1 MAETGAA
8 PIETL
13 YEHLEVFFEVL
24 RGHDFAIGPVERA
37 RVLELLTRLAA
48 MDRLPAD
55 RTALGRLLAPV
66 IVRSSV
72 EQGEFH
78 RLWRDWAAIPNAPAA
93 EAPLLQAAATPQ
105 GRGEPW
111 WRRLWTRPAA
121 RRRVI
126 VVSILAVIVAAAL
139 AAWLAAW
146 WAWPTPPSTPS
157 DPGNQPGLYGNLPD
171 YLHNLPFE
179 PFPEPEQS
187 PWNRTHRWYVAE
199 YDWQK
204 WLVVLAPFVALGAW
218 LAYLLHAWLAYLRRR
233 QDAERLQPRMLR
245 LAAPALTD
253 LDDPVLRR
261 NLQPLRWRPDGG
273 ASDIDVMATA
283 EATARAGGWLQ
294 LTLRRRPVANE
305 HLFLIERQD
314 DGDHLWEYGR
324 TLVAIARG
332 AGVAIDVFSFERD
345 VRQLRSERGA
355 MVHLAAL
362 ARQCPDHH
370 LVVLSDGACLIDGVS
385 GAPAAWAAEL
395 GEWRDRVLLTPRPP
409 AEWGPLERMLAARLG
424 IAVIP
429 ATPDGLVRL
438 ARREASFAPP
448 SGRGRAAAPLS
459 ATLFDW
465 LADRPRLWLGRA
477 SPGVAMLDRL
487 IAELRATFGRRGFA
501 WLAGMA
507 AYPELRWPL
516 TLRLG
521 AGLQDDDAR
530 PLLRLDR
537 LMALSRLPWLRHG
550 RMPDWLRQ
558 RLLSELDPADHTAIQ
573 KILDGGGARNCRPDR
588 WFALPVFAETDG
600 RAGTDAPRRRDVVFL
615 DFMLNQWRRRSPLA
629 LPLRRDLARS
639 LASPPGRRLLWA
651 AGGGSF
657 AAAAAGLL
665 GLALLPIDRCDL
677 LAADPSDVMRVGN
690 GVYQDALKLLP
701 GAVDACETAL
711 RRQPD
716 NPRFMYQL
724 GWALDNQERTKEAI
738 PWYER
743 AAAKNYAD
751 AFGGLAYIY
760 YNGINVTIDIK
771 KAHELNTKAVQLGSF
786 DSLSALGKI
795 YENYP
800 VLNVSGAD
808 PLRLRL
814 EAITKGYPFTWRA
827 ASKIFAKSTEADI
840 RQGLE
845 LLRIGVARG
854 DPEAANALGYAYH
867 HAEYGLQQD
876 LTEAVRLYQLGARLG
891 QATTTY
897 NLAQLHRYGKGTPV
911 DRQQAA
917 RLYLRAVQLGQ
928 VDAAHSLASLLA
940 ENADLTMPGVNIADL
955 YRYAAEKGNFDAQM
969 ALAAAFA
976 DGKQG
981 LPKDAEQ
988 AANWYRKAEANSRG
1002 TETGRK
1008 RAKKALTALS
1018 SPPPGPAPA
1027 PADEPTER

>member
-13 YEHLEVFFEVL
+13 YEHLEVFFELL

-55 RTALGRLLAPV
+55 QAALGHLLAPV

-121 RRRVI
+121 RWSII
-126 VVSILAVIVAAAL
+126 VVSILTVIVAAA
-139 AAWLAAW
+139 LAAW

-157 DPGNQPGLYGNLPD
+157 DPGNQSSLHGDLPD

-187 PWNRTHRWYVAE
+187 PWNRTHRWYMAE
-199 YDWQK
+199 YDWRK

-233 QDAERLQPRMLR
+233 QDAERLQPRTLR

-283 EATARAGGWLQ
+283 EATARAGGRLQ
-294 LTLRRRPVANE
+294 LALRRRPVANE

-345 VRQLRSERGA
+345 VRQLRSERGT

-362 ARQCPDHH
+362 ARQCRDHH

-395 GEWRDRVLLTPRPP
+395 AEWRDRVLLTPRPP

-521 AGLQDDDAR
+521 AGLRDDDAR

-573 KILDGGGARNCRPDR
+573 RILDGGGARNCRPDR

-600 RAGTDAPRRRDVVFL
+600 RAGTDGHRRRDVVFL

-651 AGGGSF
+651 AGGGSL
-657 AAAAAGLL
+657 AAATAGLL
-665 GLALLPIDRCDL
+665 GLSLLPIDRCDL
-677 LAADPSDVMRVGN
+677 LAADPTDVMRVGN

-724 GWALDNQERTKEAI
+724 GWALRIQQRTEEAI
-738 PWYER
+738 PWLEK
-743 AAAKNYAD
+743 AATENYAD
-751 AFGGLAYIY
+751 AVAELGYIF
-760 YNGINVTIDIK
+760 YNESRSLVSPAQFETVIK
-771 KAHELNTKAVQLGSF
+771 KGIGLGSIW
-786 DSLSALGKI
+786 SIMWLGIIHEK
-795 YENYP
+795 YP
-800 VLNVSGAD
+800 DLNVSGTD
-808 PLRLRL
+808 PLHLRL
-814 EAITKGYPFTWRA
+814 EAINKGYPFTWGTG
-827 ASKIFAKSTEADI
+827 SKFIAKSTEADI

-854 DPEAANALGYAYH
+854 DPDAANALGYAYH
-867 HAEYGLQQD
+867 HAEYGLRQD
-876 LTEAVRLYQLGARLG
+876 LTEAARLYQLGAKLG
-891 QATTTY
+891 DATATS
-897 NLAQLHRYGKGTPV
+897 NLAYMHRYGEGMPV

-917 RLYLRAVQLGQ
+917 RLYLRAVQLGH
-928 VDAAHSLASLLA
+928 VNAAHSLASLLA
-940 ENADLTMPGVNIADL
+940 ENANLTMPGVNIADL
-955 YRYAAEKGNFDAQM
+955 YRYAAEKGNFYAQM

-976 DGKQG
+976 DGEQG

-988 AANWYRKAEANSRG
+988 AANWYRKAEANSEG
-1002 TETGRK
+1002 TETERK

-1027 PADEPTER
+1027 DEPTER